1 MAGILVGELP
11 SLSRK
16 AIRSMPNPLD
26 KSTIVSIFPLALDE
40 KKPTIQPGRFQIPA
54 GSYEKPS
61 TLIVGSS
68 SWWKELGNDEPILEI
83 PLSSIQVADSIV
95 QDYSNSLLGC
105 DMGENRPGL
114 FFVPGEFTVEGIV
127 KDKKALLLK
136 AKENQNRWYQTLI
149 KMGDASWANS
159 HGNPLAIWDVM
170 RVAAKQ
176 LNVDKPWIKDFQLGE
191 LISCVACGA
200 LRNPLYPICQACNFI
215 VDRDLANKLGLK
227 VA

>member
-1 MAGILVGELP
+1 MPVGELP
-11 SLSRK
+11 NLHRR
-16 AIRSMPNPLD
+16 AIRSIPNPMD
-26 KSTIVSIFPLALDE
+26 KSTVVSIFPLAIDE
-40 KKPTIQPGRFQIPA
+40 KKPTIQPGRFQLSP

-61 TLIVGSS
+61 VLTIGSS
-68 SWWKELGNDEPILEI
+68 AWWKELGNDEPILEI

-95 QDYSNSLLGC
+95 NDYSNSLLGC

-114 FFVPGEFTVEGIV
+114 FFVPGEFTSEGII
-127 KDKKALLLK
+127 KEKRLLLAK
-136 AKENQNRWYQTLI
+136 ARDNQNNWYRTLI

-159 HGNPLAIWDVM
+159 HGNPLAIWDIM

-176 LNVDKPWIKDFQLGE
+176 LSVDKPWIKDFQLGE

-200 LRNPLYPICQACNFI
+200 LRNPLYPICASCHNVI
-215 VDRDLANKLGLK
+215 DREMATKLGLK